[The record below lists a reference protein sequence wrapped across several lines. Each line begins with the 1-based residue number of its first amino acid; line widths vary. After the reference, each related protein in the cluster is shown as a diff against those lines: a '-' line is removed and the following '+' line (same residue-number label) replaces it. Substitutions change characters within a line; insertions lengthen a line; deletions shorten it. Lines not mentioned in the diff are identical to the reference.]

1 MASVRTYALIYVAL
15 LLLGTGKVL
24 FFELDQIFTEQMA
37 IAGTIVLAITKSTL
51 IAGYYQHL
59 IEEPRSITY
68 LMATALFMV
77 LLLTI
82 AAGYSIQ

>member
-1 MASVRTYALIYVAL
+1 MADVRTYTLIYVVL
-15 LLLGTGKVL
+15 LVLGTGKFA
-24 FFELDQIFTEQMA
+24 FFEFTPYDIALAATFALA
-37 IAGTIVLAITKSTL
+37 IAKTLL

-68 LMATALFMV
+68 MMVISVFMV
-77 LLLTI
+77 LLLTV

>member
-1 MASVRTYALIYVAL
+1 MADVRTYALIYVVL
-15 LLLGTGKVL
+15 LALGTGKFA
-24 FFELDQIFTEQMA
+24 FFEFFTYE
-37 IAGTIVLAITKSTL
+37 IALAATIVLAVAKILL

-68 LMATALFMV
+68 MMGMAVFMV
-77 LLLTI
+77 FLLTV